1 MKRGQ
6 TGKYFEAQFV
16 KSFNNKY
23 IGRKDL
29 AILRLKD
36 CGFIKRA
43 DIGDYIIF
51 YKDKVLNIELKAQ
64 KDGKLYSSEIR
75 EDQIKKWSN
84 FEYSNIRIPI
94 YIVKNEATKEIGIFF
109 KDEILEMY
117 KNGKIDEKNAKL
129 KIRYGNQKIP
139 YNFDEILKAIDDKF
153 AKKKKSNKTQNLIP

>member
-109 KDEILEMY
+109 KYNLLKY
-117 KNGKIDEKNAKL
+117 YNSGKIYEKDADL
-129 KIRYGNQKIP
+129 KIEYRSQKIP
-139 YNFDEILKAIDDKF
+139 YDFGSIFEKVDKY
-153 AKKKKSNKTQNLIP
+153 AKVKKETNKK